1 MNTCSVNNMSFGARI
16 QFDNKM
22 TNTKKTLPQKTR
34 QALSGVY
41 VNARR
46 IFIVPVFFSAILS
59 KIIKVRKSIKIP
71 S

>member
-1 MNTCSVNNMSFGARI
+1 MSFGARI

-34 QALSGVY
+34 QACRGVY
-41 VNARR
+41 IAARR
-46 IFIVPVFFSAILS
+46 VFIIPVFFSAILS